1 MFGWEIPRR
10 GDLRGRYLRGRGSR
24 GWRTGPIRH
33 QHRAMP
39 HVTPSARQAHS
50 GTRNGPRSYVDTGGE
65 CGYARGCAGPGDS
78 TVNEILAL

>member
-1 MFGWEIPRR
+1 
-10 GDLRGRYLRGRGSR
+10 
-24 GWRTGPIRH
+24 
-33 QHRAMP
+33 MP